1 MSPYI
6 GAKCAINPSKSAM
19 QSKPNVL
26 LLELSLET
34 SKNSLYKSYSF
45 RETEIDM
52 SNPPFAAA
60 GSPPLGYPCPW
71 YFIGEQKKN
80 GR

>member
-1 MSPYI
+1 
-6 GAKCAINPSKSAM
+6 
-19 QSKPNVL
+19 
-26 LLELSLET
+26 
-34 SKNSLYKSYSF
+34 
-45 RETEIDM
+45 M